1 MGLEQQGWG
10 PVGLN
15 RAAHFRALQL
25 EWVKL
30 TPDDKDVSIE
40 QRTSARCNGQLLSYS
55 SLVGSSVSIEQRT
68 SARCNCPGSSPPR
81 GVLAEVSIEQRT
93 SARCNSPLR
102 GLWPATG

>member
-40 QRTSARCNGQLLSYS
+40 QRTSARCNTRRRLWRRA
-55 SLVGSSVSIEQRT
+55 VAEKGSQ
-68 SARCNCPGSSPPR
+68 
-81 GVLAEVSIEQRT
+81 
-93 SARCNSPLR
+93 
-102 GLWPATG
+102 